1 MLCLKQ
7 MPHAQCMRIANMPV
21 HGPDRLRPTSAEQS
35 VTGCRPGSADKG
47 ISMTVYSNQAPSQRQ
62 YDFIVCGG
70 GTAGG
75 VVAARLAANPSVRVL
90 LVEAGGDERVEVI
103 SDSRRWMQ
111 NIGGEHD
118 WSFRS
123 QPCAALNGRTPP
135 LPMGRVLGG
144 GSSINGL
151 IWARGHQHDY
161 DEWAAVSGDAGWSYT
176 NVLQTYQR
184 IEQWQGPADTLRR
197 GSDGPFA
204 VSLPQDPNP
213 VALALAETAQAY
225 GIERVADLNGA
236 AMEGPGA
243 CGIPN
248 VAVTGDCQRVS
259 VATAYLRPAI
269 DQPNLTVVLGA
280 TVERVLLKERRAI
293 GVQIRNHDQQWSAY
307 ANNEVILSLGAIN
320 TPKVLMLSGIGPAE
334 HLAEQGIGCIEHLPG
349 VGQNFQDH
357 ILVAGC
363 VWEYQTPQAPRNN
376 SAEFTF
382 FCKSAAHLA
391 TPDLQPVLEECA
403 FGSEVTR
410 ARYALPDEPSLA
422 WTLAPGL
429 VRPHSRG
436 QVLLSGAHINDPLR
450 IEANFLSDERDVNA
464 LVRAIEICREL
475 GNSAALQPFVKRE
488 LMPGPLKG
496 EALVRFLRDAAGTYF
511 HQTCTAKMGQDAMSV
526 VDGQLRVYGISG
538 LRIADGSI
546 MPNITTG
553 NTMAPCVMIGERAAQ
568 LLITQHRL

>member
-1 MLCLKQ
+1 
-7 MPHAQCMRIANMPV
+7 
-21 HGPDRLRPTSAEQS
+21 
-35 VTGCRPGSADKG
+35 
-47 ISMTVYSNQAPSQRQ
+47 MTVYSNGIPPQRQ
-62 YDFIVCGG
+62 FDFIVCGG

-75 VVAARLAANPSVRVL
+75 VVAARLAANPQVQVL
-90 LVEAGGDERVEVI
+90 LLEAGGDERVEVI
-103 SDSRRWMQ
+103 RDSRLWMQ

-123 QPCAALNGRTPP
+123 EPCAALNGRTPP

-161 DEWAAVSGDAGWSYT
+161 DEWAAVCGDTGWSYAS
-176 NVLQTYQR
+176 VLQAYQR
-184 IEQWQGPADTLRR
+184 IEAWQGPADRLRR

-213 VALALAETAQAY
+213 VALALAEAAQAF
-225 GIERVADLNGA
+225 GIERAEDLNGA

-243 CGIPN
+243 AGIPN

-280 TVERVLLKERRAI
+280 VVERVLLDGRRAV
-293 GVQIRNHDQQWSAY
+293 GVQVSSHGQSWSAY
-307 ANNEVILSLGAIN
+307 ADSEVVVSLGAVH
-320 TPKVLMLSGIGPAE
+320 TPKLLMLSGIGPRT
-334 HLAEQGIGCIEHLPG
+334 HLAEHGIDCVEHLPG

-363 VWEYQTPQAPRNN
+363 VWEYRTPLAPRNN

-382 FCKSAAHLA
+382 FCKSNEQLR

-403 FGSEVTR
+403 FGSEITR
-410 ARYALPDEPSLA
+410 AQYALPDDPSLA

-436 QVLLSGAHINDPLR
+436 QILLGGRTMGDPLR

-464 LVRAIEICREL
+464 LLRAIEICREL
-475 GNSAALQPFVKRE
+475 GNSAALRPFVKRE

-511 HQTCTAKMGQDAMSV
+511 HQTCTARMGQDGMSV
-526 VDGQLRVYGISG
+526 VDGQLRVHGITG

-546 MPNITTG
+546 MPSITTG

-568 LLITQHRL
+568 MLIASHRL